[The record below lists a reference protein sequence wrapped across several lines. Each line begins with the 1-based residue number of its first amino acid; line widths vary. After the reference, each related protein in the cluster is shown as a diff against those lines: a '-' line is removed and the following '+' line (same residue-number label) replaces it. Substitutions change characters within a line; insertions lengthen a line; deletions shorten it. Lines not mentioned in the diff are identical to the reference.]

1 MRATGRTTALQTIAL
16 VLFTSTSSALA
27 ANAKPVAPASAAGTT
42 RVVDERARRHVAAGT
57 LRDDL
62 HAPAETPE
70 LAALRVAER
79 EVFLPALDANRSSLP
94 TGLDSPVRTDEN
106 VPLLDDPTSPSSEPA
121 PAPSA
126 AAAPAP
132 ATTVRPDW
140 AAKLVLS
147 DLPVRWDARLVRYLE
162 FFKSDPRGRNT
173 FSVLYKRSGRYRN
186 HIQSIL
192 RKKGLPLDLL
202 FLAMMES
209 GFHTGARSSAGAAG
223 MWQFTPA
230 AAHSYGLPIDRWV
243 DQRLNF
249 AQSTEAAVDYLAD
262 LYQRFGT
269 WELAMASYDM
279 GYGAMTAVIKR
290 YNCNDYWTLSHTES
304 ALPWEATLY
313 VPKIVAAAIV
323 SRNLEAFGYK
333 DLIAEAPIEFDEVSV
348 PAGTALATV
357 AQAAKVPAQEVVALN
372 PELRAQRAP
381 PVLSKPY
388 MVKIPKGHGKA
399 CEDQL
404 ASLRAKE
411 PVETCTVRFG
421 ETLEDVAEAHGT
433 TTAKLVALN
442 AIARGETIR
451 GGSVLVVPKAKEI
464 TASNKLAATEKPRMV
479 VPAHEFKIE
488 DTRRVFY
495 RVLAGDTLEGIGKAF
510 DVSLD
515 ELRKW
520 NELDPAARLF
530 DGMSLQVFVEN
541 DAELDDVRYLEE
553 KDVQIVSIGSDAF
566 FARLEKEKGFRRAV
580 VIAKQGETLDSIGRR
595 YGVAAKT
602 MERVNQK
609 SRKDTLAAGT
619 RVIVYLP
626 AVKASA
632 NAKAPAAGP
641 RAH

>member
-1 MRATGRTTALQTIAL
+1 MRAIRQTIAL
-16 VLFTSTSSALA
+16 VLA
-27 ANAKPVAPASAAGTT
+27 ASISGTLEASPRAPASATGTA

-62 HAPAETPE
+62 SAHAETPE
-70 LAALRVAER
+70 LAALRAAER
-79 EVFLPALDANRSSLP
+79 EVFLPALDPTRSSLP
-94 TGLDSPVRTDEN
+94 TGVDSPVRTDEN
-106 VPLLDDPTSPSSEPA
+106 VPLLDDPESP
-121 PAPSA
+121 
-126 AAAPAP
+126 AAAPALVPP
-132 ATTVRPDW
+132 AAPASAPGLSRPDW
-140 AAKLVLS
+140 TAKLVLS
-147 DLPVRWDARLVRYLE
+147 DLPVKWDARLVRYLE

-192 RKKGLPLDLL
+192 RKKGLPSDLL

-333 DLIAEAPIEFDEVSV
+333 NLAVEPSIEFDEISV
-348 PAGTALATV
+348 PAGTSLATI
-357 AQAAKVPAQEVVALN
+357 AQAAKVPTPELVALN
-372 PELRAQRAP
+372 PELRAQRTP
-381 PVLSKPY
+381 PVLSQPY
-388 MVKIPKGHGKA
+388 MVKIPKGLGRA
-399 CEDQL
+399 CAEQI
-404 ASLRAKE
+404 ASVRAKE

-421 ETLEDVAEAHGT
+421 ETLDDVAEAHGT
-433 TTAKLVALN
+433 TPAKLIALN
-442 AIARGETIR
+442 AIARGESIR
-451 GGSVLVVPKAKEI
+451 GGSILLVPMSAPKAKEK
-464 TASNKLAATEKPRMV
+464 AVPSKAPAAERPRMV
-479 VPAHEFKIE
+479 VPAHEFQVE
-488 DTRRVFY
+488 GTRRVFY
-495 RVLAGDTLEGIGKAF
+495 RVIAGDTLDAISQAF
-510 DVSLD
+510 DVSTED
-515 ELRKW
+515 LRKW
-520 NELDPAARLF
+520 NEIDPAARLF
-530 DGMSLQVFVEN
+530 DGMSLQVFVES

-553 KDVQIVSIGSDAF
+553 KDTHVVSLGSEAF
-566 FARLEKEKGFRRAV
+566 FAKLEKEKGFRRAV
-580 VIAKQGETLDSIGRR
+580 VIAKQGETLESVGRR

-626 AVKASA
+626 AVKARASA
-632 NAKAPAAGP
+632 SAKPPPAGP

>member
-1 MRATGRTTALQTIAL
+1 MRAIGRTIAL
-16 VLFTSTSSALA
+16 LLVASASNARA
-27 ANAKPVAPASAAGTT
+27 AGPKQPASANGTA

-62 HAPAETPE
+62 NAPAETPE
-70 LAALRVAER
+70 LAALRAAER
-79 EVFLPALDANRSSLP
+79 EVFLPALDASRSALP
-94 TGLDSPVRTDEN
+94 AGVHSPVRTDEN
-106 VPLLDDPTSPSSEPA
+106 VPLLDGSESPATATTPA
-121 PAPSA
+121 TPPPVA
-126 AAAPAP
+126 AASAN
-132 ATTVRPDW
+132 RPDW
-140 AAKLVLS
+140 TAKLVLS
-147 DLPVRWDARLVRYLE
+147 DLPVKWDARLVRYLE
-162 FFKSDPRGRNT
+162 FFKSDPRGRTT

-186 HIQSIL
+186 QVHAIL

-209 GFHTGARSSAGAAG
+209 GFQAGARSSAGAAG

-243 DQRLNF
+243 DQRLSF
-249 AQSTEAAVDYLAD
+249 TQSTAAAVDYLAD

-269 WELAMASYDM
+269 WELAMAAYDM

-290 YNCNDYWTLSHTES
+290 HNCNDYWTLSHTES

-333 DLIAEAPIEFDEVSV
+333 DLVVEPPIEFDEVAV
-348 PAGTALATV
+348 PAGTALVTV
-357 AQAAKVPAQEVVALN
+357 AQAAKVPAQDLVALN
-372 PELRAQRAP
+372 PELRAQRTP

-388 MVKIPKGHGKA
+388 LVKVPKGLGRA

-404 ASLRAKE
+404 ASLRARE

-433 TTAKLVALN
+433 TTAKLIALN

-451 GGSVLVVPKAKEI
+451 GGSVLLVPKAKEAGGPSA
-464 TASNKLAATEKPRMV
+464 TATAEKPRMV
-479 VPAHEFKIE
+479 VPAHEFNVE

-495 RVLAGDTLEGIGKAF
+495 RVLAGDTLDAIGTAF
-510 DVSLD
+510 DVSTE
-515 ELRKW
+515 ELRTW

-530 DGMSLQVFVEN
+530 DGMSLQVFVDA
-541 DAELDDVRYLEE
+541 DAELDDVRYFEA
-553 KDVQIVSIGSDAF
+553 KDVQIVSVGSDAF
-566 FARLEKEKGFRRAV
+566 FAKLEKEKGFRRAV
-580 VIAKQGETLDSIGRR
+580 VIAKQGETLESVGRR

-609 SRKDTLAAGT
+609 SRNDTLAAGT

-632 NAKAPAAGP
+632 SAKPPPAGP
-641 RAH
+641 RGH